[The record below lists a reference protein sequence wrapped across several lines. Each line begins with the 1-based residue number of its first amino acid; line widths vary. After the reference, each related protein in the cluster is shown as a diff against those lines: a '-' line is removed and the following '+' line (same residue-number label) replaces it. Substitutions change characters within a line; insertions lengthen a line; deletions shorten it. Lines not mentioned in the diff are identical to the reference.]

1 MAPLHWVAFITGIIL
16 TIETRL
22 SENLTLVWQ
31 VSDNQWNDI
40 PKKKWIHLGIF
51 SDFLKFNDLFF
62 PCKETSG
69 ICFLFHDTVKCIT
82 SNGTTR
88 IQLIWFS
95 SVFCGLK
102 NSKGW
107 KNRRYFG
114 GEVATPFLRVKKETW
129 IISLVGRVKSRFGG
143 SLKIRR
149 FFYRKWEPLH
159 SKKRGPFN

>member
-1 MAPLHWVAFITGIIL
+1 MAPLHWVAFITGIYRHHINHWNQTFRKPYISMASFWQSMEWYTKKEVNTL
-16 TIETRL
+16 GDF
-22 SENLTLVWQ
+22 SE
-31 VSDNQWNDI
+31 
-40 PKKKWIHLGIF
+40 F
-51 SDFLKFNDLFF
+51 FKFNDLLF
-62 PCKETSG
+62 PCKKTSG
-69 ICFLFHDTVKCIT
+69 IFYLFHDTVKRLT

-107 KNRRYFG
+107 KNRRYFL
-114 GEVATPFLRVKKETW
+114 GEVSTTFLRVKKESW

-149 FFYRKWEPLH
+149 FLYRKWGPLH
-159 SKKRGPFN
+159 